1 MASSDQH
8 IATTFLAAEQAAFI
22 AENFAAL
29 GDPSRARI
37 VFALTRGEQSVN
49 ALAEIAGISASAV
62 SHHLARLRGL
72 RLVKARRA
80 ANQVFYRVDDEHV
93 ARLYHE
99 MLSHLDH
106 LRRNLPDHAV
116 ESDPEEYL
124 ESQEATRIP

>member
-8 IATTFLAAEQAAFI
+8 LTPTLLTPEQAAFI

-37 VFALTRGEQSVN
+37 VFALTQGEQSVN
-49 ALAEIAGISASAV
+49 ALAEIAGVSASAV

-80 ANQVFYRVDDEHV
+80 ANQVFYRVDDDHV
-93 ARLYHE
+93 ARLYRE

-106 LRRNLPDHAV
+106 LKRNLPDHDFGS
-116 ESDPEEYL
+116 EPKNIL
-124 ESQEATRIP
+124 EIQRAPNIP